1 MDSAAGADK
10 SADDDAG
17 EESDSQRESSTSESE
32 ETVAAPEETAES
44 EEAAAEPE
52 EAAAE
57 PEEAAEP
64 AESASAPE
72 EATPEVDPE
81 TAALD
86 AHELRLR
93 WIYAAVGLSA
103 VLSFASFH
111 PLDIGALAYV
121 ALVPLLFVAAREKPL
136 VGIGMA
142 YVATVLYHIPGLA
155 WIATTTPPGWLTTA
169 FMEGGYGIV
178 LIGLPLWAR
187 RKGGLPLFV
196 SLPLLGA
203 ALEVIRGNFPFIAF
217 PWLFWGHTQHG
228 FLTLAQIADVTSVY
242 GLTAF
247 VLLVNGALADTALLL
262 WARNEARQELSQA
275 DRRRLG
281 LTLGVPLMVALALL
295 GYGAL
300 RLSSVRR
307 AMDAAGPGPRL
318 MVIQADVPQSLK
330 DGIGMSA
337 VELANENLRLSA
349 AALKWNPGDEPVD
362 AMLWSET
369 MWPWPLEDRRPEA
382 GHGVGYDAWFER
394 YRRAVTR
401 ARLNAFGRVRSELFG
416 LPRRMN
422 APLLVGAVD
431 WGLGGGDPHNSYYQ
445 LAPVKG
451 QLFAE
456 VVARYDKIE
465 LVPVSEYIPFK
476 RKDSPMHWFHRIMKS
491 FVPPGFEVFAR
502 GEGPVLMQ
510 AGEFKLAPNIC
521 FEISFPELLRQS
533 TLAGADVHVCPAN
546 DAWFVRGRRGELATP
561 TAEIPLARAHT
572 RLRAIENRRSIV
584 RCVNRGVSLC
594 MDPTGQ
600 IVDKIQ
606 VMDQDGRPHEVGVAS
621 YMAVRAPLTGLT
633 SFYVRFGNVFA
644 YACGLAALVLFVLTA
659 RGTVLFAPTAG
670 IDPPRD
676 APSS

>member
-1 MDSAAGADK
+1 EGPTTEADSEG
-10 SADDDAG
+10 
-17 EESDSQRESSTSESE
+17 
-32 ETVAAPEETAES
+32 
-44 EEAAAEPE
+44 
-52 EAAAE
+52 
-57 PEEAAEP
+57 P
-64 AESASAPE
+64 AI
-72 EATPEVDPE
+72 DPE

-86 AHELRLR
+86 AREQRLR

-111 PLDIGALAYV
+111 PLDVGALAYV

-136 VGIGMA
+136 VGIAMA
-142 YVATVLYHIPGLA
+142 YVATVLYHVPGLA
-155 WIATTTPPGWLTTA
+155 WIATTAPPGWLTTA
-169 FMEGGYGIV
+169 FMEGGYGV
-178 LIGLPLWAR
+178 ALIGLPLWAR

-217 PWLFWGHTQHG
+217 PWLFWGHTQHA

-262 WARNEARQELSQA
+262 WARNEAREELSLA

-281 LTLGVPLMVALALL
+281 LTLGVPVMVGLALL

-300 RLSSVRR
+300 RLSAVRR
-307 AMDAAGPGPRL
+307 AMDSAGPGPRL

-337 VELANENLRLSA
+337 VELASENLRLSA
-349 AALKWNPGDEPVD
+349 AALKWNPGREPID

-401 ARLNAFGRVRSELFG
+401 ARLIAYQKVRGELYS
-416 LPRRMN
+416 LPKRMN

-431 WGLGGGDPHNSYYQ
+431 WGLGGGEPHNSYYQ
-445 LAPVKG
+445 LALNGKRYG
-451 QLFAE
+451 E

-476 RKDSPMHWFHRIMKS
+476 RKDSPLHWFHKIMKG

-502 GEGPVLMQ
+502 GEGPVLME
-510 AGEFKLAPNIC
+510 AGKFKLAPNIC
-521 FEISFPELLRQS
+521 FEISFPELLRRS

-546 DAWFVRGRRGELATP
+546 DAWFVRGRRGEVATP
-561 TAEIPLARAHT
+561 TAEIPLALAHT

-584 RCVNRGVSLC
+584 RCVNRGISLC

-600 IVDKIQ
+600 IVDKIE
-606 VMDQDGRPHEVGVAS
+606 VMDQNGVPHDVGVAS

-659 RGTVLFAPTAG
+659 RGKVLFAPTEGVAASEG
-670 IDPPRD
+670 
-676 APSS
+676 APGS